1 MTYVRDQSLQEDSPS
16 AIFLS
21 EYILEINEGS
31 DFLNALSGETQKILR
46 KHCTRSSFEKGH
58 SIFYQGDQ
66 HSGVWIIEAG
76 RARTF
81 YTGPSGREI
90 TLAYW
95 TQGHFIGGPEVFGRG
110 RHVWSADALED
121 CEMLFLSGTN
131 LRKLVREVP
140 DIAVAVIHGLIAKG
154 KCYSA
159 LIQMLGTRSISE
171 RLRQF
176 LLILADAEGRR
187 EGSKIVI
194 DRTITY
200 EQIAS
205 IVGATRQWVTQ
216 SFDKFRSEGL
226 LEINRSEIII
236 HRISALQT

>member
-1 MTYVRDQSLQEDSPS
+1 MKHIRTEAESDTPS

-21 EYILEINEGS
+21 EYILDINEGS
-31 DFLNALSGETQKILR
+31 GFLNALTPEDQKSVR
-46 KHCTRSSFEKGH
+46 RMGTRCTFSKKER
-58 SIFYQGDQ
+58 IFHQGDS
-66 HSGVWIIEAG
+66 HTGVWILESG
-76 RARTF
+76 RARTY

-95 TQGHFIGGPEVFGRG
+95 TPGHFLGGPEVFGRG

-121 CEMLFLSGTN
+121 CEMLFLSGMS
-131 LRKLVREVP
+131 LQKLVREIP
-140 DIAVAVIHGLIAKG
+140 DVAIAVIHGLIAKG

-159 LIQMLGTRSISE
+159 LIQMLGTRSVAE

-176 LLILADAEGRR
+176 LLILADTQGRHEG
-187 EGSKIVI
+187 GKVVI

-205 IVGATRQWVTQ
+205 VVGATRQWVTQ
-216 SFDKFRSEGL
+216 TFEKLQAEGAM
-226 LEINRSEIII
+226 EISRSEIII
-236 HRISALQT
+236 HKMDALQV